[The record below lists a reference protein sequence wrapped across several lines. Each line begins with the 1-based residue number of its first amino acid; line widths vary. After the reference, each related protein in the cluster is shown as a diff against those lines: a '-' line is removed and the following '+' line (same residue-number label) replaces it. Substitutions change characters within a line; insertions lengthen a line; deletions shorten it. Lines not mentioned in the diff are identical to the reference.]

1 MEYCQDRCIHEEKVA
16 QALTRLPAEDTI
28 RTLSET
34 YKALSDPSRLKIVS
48 ALIDDELCVCD
59 LASVCKISESAVSH
73 QLRAL
78 RNLRIV
84 RNRREGK
91 IVYYRLDD
99 SHVRDL
105 IKNSLDHV
113 VGHR

>member
-1 MEYCQDRCIHEEKVA
+1 MEQCPEKCIHEEKVA
-16 QALTRLPAEDTI
+16 QTIAHLPGEETI
-28 RTLSET
+28 RSLAET
-34 YKALSDPSRLKIVS
+34 YKALSDPNRLTIVA

-59 LASVCKISESAVSH
+59 LAAVCKISESAVSH

-91 IVYYRLDD
+91 VIYYRLDD
-99 SHVRDL
+99 DHVRNL
-105 IKNSLDHV
+105 IKNSIEHIIGHV
-113 VGHR
+113 